1 LSQPVSPARLQPRRR
16 AERLLVVLDEASGVS
31 EAVWES
37 AETLIT
43 SPRSRLLAIGNPT
56 RTSGAFYRAFMSER
70 ARALAVGLDWSKVP
84 TWQSD

>member
-1 LSQPVSPARLQPRRR
+1 LSQPVSPARLQQRRR
-16 AERLLVVLDEASGVS
+16 AERLLVVLDEASGV
-31 EAVWES
+31 WES
-37 AETLIT
+37 AETLIAL
-43 SPRSRLLAIGNPT
+43 PRSRLLAIGNPT